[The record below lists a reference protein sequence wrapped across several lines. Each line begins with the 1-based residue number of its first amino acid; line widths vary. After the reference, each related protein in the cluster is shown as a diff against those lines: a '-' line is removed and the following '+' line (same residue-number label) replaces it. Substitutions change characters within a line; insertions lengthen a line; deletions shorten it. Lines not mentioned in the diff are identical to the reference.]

1 MASYCDEF
9 SFDEVFED
17 HSYVQVSVSVSNKQ
31 TRQVKSYLWFQ
42 DEDNK
47 EDKEKEE
54 EKEKE
59 NDENE
64 DPDYEKIK
72 DSKELE
78 LFEMG
83 LHELE
88 FMKDSMTEEEL
99 DHFWKEMS
107 ANKYK
112 TNRSKVYPIYDVE
125 VDVDVE
131 EKEEECEFY
140 FQREIMAI

>member
-17 HSYVQVSVSVSNKQ
+17 PSYVQVSINK
-31 TRQVKSYLWFQ
+31 TRQVTSYSLLQ
-42 DEDNK
+42 DEDDKDKDDKDKDDK
-47 EDKEKEE
+47 EKEKEE
-54 EKEKE
+54 EK
-59 NDENE
+59 
-64 DPDYEKIK
+64 
-72 DSKELE
+72 E

-99 DHFWKEMS
+99 DRFWKEMS

-112 TNRSKVYPIYDVE
+112 TNRSKVYPIYDVD
-125 VDVDVE
+125 VDVD
-131 EKEEECEFY
+131 EKECEFY
-140 FQREIMAI
+140 FQREILAI

>member
-17 HSYVQVSVSVSNKQ
+17 PSYVQVSVSVSNKQ
-31 TRQVKSYLWFQ
+31 TRQVKSYSLLQ
-42 DEDNK
+42 
-47 EDKEKEE
+47 DKEKEE

-112 TNRSKVYPIYDVE
+112 TNRSKVYPIYDV
-125 VDVDVE
+125 DVDVE

>member
-17 HSYVQVSVSVSNKQ
+17 PSYVQVSVKQ
-31 TRQVKSYLWFQ
+31 PRQVKSYSFLQ
-42 DEDNK
+42 DKD
-47 EDKEKEE
+47 DKDKDD
-54 EKEKE
+54 KDKDDKDK
-59 NDENE
+59 DENE

-72 DSKELE
+72 ESKELE
-78 LFEMG
+78 LFEIG

-112 TNRSKVYPIYDVE
+112 TNRSKVYPIYDVDE
-125 VDVDVE
+125 DVE
-131 EKEEECEFY
+131 ACEFY
-140 FQREIMAI
+140 FQREILAI

>member
-17 HSYVQVSVSVSNKQ
+17 PSYVQVSVSVSNKQ

-42 DEDNK
+42 EED
-47 EDKEKEE
+47 DKEKED
-54 EKEKE
+54 EKE

>member
-17 HSYVQVSVSVSNKQ
+17 PSYVQVSVSVSNKQ
-31 TRQVKSYLWFQ
+31 TRQVKSYSLLQ

-112 TNRSKVYPIYDVE
+112 TNRSKVYPIYDV
-125 VDVDVE
+125 DVDVE

>member
-17 HSYVQVSVSVSNKQ
+17 PSYIQVSVSVLNKQ
-31 TRQVKSYLWFQ
+31 TRKVKSYSLFQ
-42 DEDNK
+42 EED
-47 EDKEKEE
+47 DKEQEE
-54 EKEKE
+54 EEKE

-72 DSKELE
+72 ESKELE

-99 DHFWKEMS
+99 DCFWKEMS
-107 ANKYK
+107 ANKYE
-112 TNRSKVYPIYDVE
+112 TNRSKVYPIYDV
-125 VDVDVE
+125 DVE
-131 EKEEECEFY
+131 ENEEECEFY
-140 FQREIMAI
+140 FQKEIMAI

>member
-17 HSYVQVSVSVSNKQ
+17 SSYAQVSVKQ
-31 TRQVKSYLWFQ
+31 TRQVKSYPFLQ
-42 DEDNK
+42 K
-47 EDKEKEE
+47 KEE
-54 EKEKE
+54 EEKEGEKE

-72 DSKELE
+72 ESKELE

-99 DHFWKEMS
+99 DRFWKEMS
-107 ANKYK
+107 ANKYEP
-112 TNRSKVYPIYDVE
+112 NRSIVYPIYDV
-125 VDVDVE
+125 DVDVE
-131 EKEEECEFY
+131 EEECEFY